1 MFCVAAAYIYIPAGS
16 AGLETKCSAEALPD
30 AACLVFFCMSVLL
43 ATKWPFSSVRLCERN
58 QMLGIFVL
66 VLLGGQRLNSAA
78 AGSMR
83 TLSCSNILQDSRSRG
98 NTDRA
103 SFYSK
108 GPPPRSS
115 SSLHTIIRLRG
126 GGGDGSA
133 LNSTDGQVPLSGMR
147 PYSSR
152 HQSLAYQD
160 VALSEVAAEI
170 KAVEAKI
177 EEVEAEIKKLSNR
190 IDECEDA
197 EEKKQLREEKNKLR
211 DEKNII
217 LVEKYRQAEQHR
229 GSVSATAGDASDGE
243 IDLTCDKYLKSDLQT
258 AHFETHTTKPMQYH
272 HHTDFS
278 LAVELVAVM
287 RGQVLVLP

>member
-1 MFCVAAAYIYIPAGS
+1 MLITGLGMFCVAAAYIYIPAGS

-43 ATKWPFSSVRLCERN
+43 AIKWPFSSVRLCERN

-66 VLLGGQRLNSAA
+66 VLLDGQRLNSAA

-133 LNSTDGQVPLSGMR
+133 LNSPDGQVSLSGMR
-147 PYSSR
+147 PYFSR

-160 VALSEVAAEI
+160 LAFWRGGCVA
-170 KAVEAKI
+170 
-177 EEVEAEIKKLSNR
+177 
-190 IDECEDA
+190 
-197 EEKKQLREEKNKLR
+197 QRETSR
-211 DEKNII
+211 S
-217 LVEKYRQAEQHR
+217 
-229 GSVSATAGDASDGE
+229 G
-243 IDLTCDKYLKSDLQT
+243 
-258 AHFETHTTKPMQYH
+258 
-272 HHTDFS
+272 
-278 LAVELVAVM
+278 
-287 RGQVLVLP
+287 

>member
-1 MFCVAAAYIYIPAGS
+1 MLITGLGMFCIAAAYIYIPAGS
-16 AGLETKCSAEALPD
+16 AGLETKCLAEALTD

-43 ATKWPFSSVRLCERN
+43 AIKWPFSSVRLCERN
-58 QMLGIFVL
+58 QMLGLFVL

-83 TLSCSNILQDSRSRG
+83 TLSYSNNLQDSRSRG

-103 SFYSK
+103 SFYAK

-126 GGGDGSA
+126 GGADGSA
-133 LNSTDGQVPLSGMR
+133 LNSPDGQISLSGMR

-177 EEVEAEIKKLSNR
+177 EEVEAEIKKISKR
-190 IDECEDA
+190 VDECEDP
-197 EEKKQLREEKNKLR
+197 EEKKQLQDEKNKLRDEKKQLRDEKNKLR
-211 DEKNII
+211 DEKNKLLDKKNII
-217 LVEKYRQAEQHR
+217 LVQKYRQAEQHR

-243 IDLTCDKYLKSDLQT
+243 IDLTCDKYL
-258 AHFETHTTKPMQYH
+258 
-272 HHTDFS
+272 
-278 LAVELVAVM
+278 
-287 RGQVLVLP
+287 